1 VTTRRKFALAALTL
15 GAAAP
20 LARSPFASH
29 AGTVDVD
36 ELAKLIERGEDHV
49 DALELAGWIRA
60 RRAGLRIIDLR
71 GADQFNDLHIPTAEN
86 IPIAALSSATFG
98 ADETIVLYSE
108 GGAHAGQ
115 AWVFLRALGYGRA
128 FFLRA
133 GIYEWNEQVM
143 NPTLARDA
151 TDREREEFARASELS
166 EYFGGSPQRD
176 VPRAQQ
182 GATLRELRR
191 RGC

>member
-1 VTTRRKFALAALTL
+1 VTTRRKFAITALTL

-20 LARSPFASH
+20 LARSPFPRH
-29 AGTVDVD
+29 DGTIDVD
-36 ELAKLIERGEDHV
+36 ELARLVERGEDHV
-49 DALELAGWIRA
+49 DALELAAWIRERRPGLRVVDL
-60 RRAGLRIIDLR
+60 RRAE
-71 GADQFNDLHIPTAEN
+71 QFDDVHIPTAEN
-86 IPIAALSSATFG
+86 ISIGALSETTFG
-98 ADETIVLYSE
+98 ENETIVLYSE

-115 AWVFLRALGYGRA
+115 AWVFLRALGHERV

-133 GIYEWNEQVM
+133 GIYEWNEHVM

-151 TDREREEFARASELS
+151 TDRERAEFAKAAALS

-176 VPRAQQ
+176 VPRSQQ
-182 GATLRELRR
+182 GTTLRELRR